1 MPNKK
6 INDLRDKLNNL
17 ITNGADFSEIQRVS
31 QLLDDC
37 LVEYYNEK
45 LKKEWYF
52 AALCG

>member
-6 INDLRDKLNNL
+6 INELRDKLNSL
-17 ITNGADFSEIQRVS
+17 ITDGADFSEIQKVS

-45 LKKEWYF
+45 LKEE
-52 AALCG
+52 